1 MKVFLAEKRSSQ
13 ANKRYLTALS
23 KFPFI
28 KPDFLKKAVVICHR
42 QADVDAYCAAYSVVD
57 ILRRFKKGIDISI
70 ATPDGFNVTAK
81 RVANKYPV
89 MLIDSINFENIDL
102 VVIVDTGHLS
112 LLGIY
117 EEPIKNSKCVKVFL
131 DHHPLSDSIKD
142 VADYIVIN
150 EFATSTCELI
160 VDIFYAMKLSISKTV
175 SQVLL
180 TGIIFDSQHLRL
192 VNYQGIKIVS
202 KLCGRGASIGDSM
215 EMGINS
221 RDRSERIARLKGVQR
236 LSLYGFGDWVVG
248 STEIGSFQA
257 SVAKAII
264 DLGADFT
271 LAVGQT
277 SDGSRCCLRSTQS
290 FHRSTGLHLGND
302 IAKKIAMNMEGVGG
316 GHPTAASFIT
326 NTGCDNIVNGVLS
339 ILENSLD
346 LPKRKIK

>member
-1 MKVFLAEKRSSQ
+1 MLLAEKHNRK
-13 ANKRYLTALS
+13 ANALYLKALS
-23 KFPFI
+23 EFPFI
-28 KPDFLKKAVVICHR
+28 KPDLLKKAVVICHR
-42 QADVDAYCAAYSVVD
+42 HADVDAYCAAYSVVD
-57 ILRRFKKGIDISI
+57 IIRKFKKGIDISI
-70 ATPDGFNVTAK
+70 ATPDGLNVTAK
-81 RVANKYPV
+81 RVANKYPI
-89 MLIDSINFENIDL
+89 MTIDSIDFENVDL
-102 VVIVDTGHLS
+102 AVIVDTGHLS

-117 EEPIKNSKCVKVFL
+117 EEPIKNSNCVKVFL

-142 VADYIVIN
+142 VADYIIIN
-150 EFATSTCELI
+150 DLATSTCELI

-202 KLCGRGASIGDSM
+202 ELCGRGASIGDSI
-215 EMGINS
+215 EIGLNS

-236 LSLYGFGDWVVG
+236 LSLYSFGDWVVG

-277 SDGSRCCLRSTQS
+277 NEGSRCCLRSTQS
-290 FHRSTGLHLGND
+290 FHKSTGIHLGND
-302 IAKKIAMNMEGVGG
+302 IAKKIAINMEGVGG

-326 NTGCDNIVNGVLS
+326 NTDCDDIVKGVFS

-346 LPKRKIK
+346 LHKKKLK

>member
-1 MKVFLAEKRSSQ
+1 MLLAEKHNRK
-13 ANKRYLTALS
+13 ANKLYLTALS
-23 KFPFI
+23 EFPFI
-28 KPDFLKKAVVICHR
+28 KPDLLNKAVVICHR
-42 QADVDAYCAAYSVVD
+42 HADVDAYCAAYSVVD
-57 ILRRFKKGIDISI
+57 IIRRFKKGIDISI
-70 ATPDGFNVTAK
+70 ATPDGLNVSAK
-81 RVANKYPV
+81 RVANKYPI
-89 MLIDSINFENIDL
+89 MTIDSIDFENVDL
-102 VVIVDTGHLS
+102 AVIVDTGHLS

-142 VADYIVIN
+142 VADYIIIN
-150 EFATSTCELI
+150 DLATSTCELI

-202 KLCGRGASIGDSM
+202 KLCGRGASIGDSI
-215 EMGINS
+215 EIGLNS
-221 RDRSERIARLKGVQR
+221 KDRSERIARLKGVQR
-236 LSLYGFGDWVVG
+236 LSLYSFGDWVVS

-257 SVAKAII
+257 SVAKSII
-264 DLGADFT
+264 NLGADFT

-277 SDGSRCCLRSTQS
+277 SEGSRCCLRATQF
-290 FHRSTGLHLGND
+290 FHKSTGIHLGND
-302 IAKKIAMNMEGVGG
+302 IAKKIAMNMKGVGG

-326 NTGCDNIVNGVLS
+326 NTDCDNIVKNVLS

-346 LPKRKIK
+346 LHKRKLK